1 MQNPSSPRGGTG
13 MYTLVVEEISPR
25 ECWIDD
31 FTKITDNIYIQIG
44 SPGLTLN
51 NAWEVFITMS
61 DIIRTLS

>member
-1 MQNPSSPRGGTG
+1 
-13 MYTLVVEEISPR
+13 MYTLVEEISPR
-25 ECWIDD
+25 ECWIGDD

-61 DIIRTLS
+61 DIICTLS